1 MALTNTHLDEYRLT
15 YELSNMDKFEN
26 RLSIYGAF
34 EAYKADTQFT
44 IPGAAELVRQY
55 DGHRVVSIPV
65 LDRSTMTSTASRHCA
80 PGTVVPTST
89 YVTPTW
95 TTIEVD
101 FNMVPAEH
109 KGNYLSY
116 QNVFNHQMTTL
127 ERTFL
132 AALDTAG
139 YTSLEANHSAVNA
152 ADGNPYTV
160 AADSMVVAAADNDL
174 FFNELGSILLA
185 NDLPADAVNI
195 VSSPRVTALMKELNA
210 QGPGNQTNTAFQ
222 FGAFSFYA
230 SNRVTVGAADRDTLF
245 ASPQGSLAFLSYV
258 DEQSRLGGDI
268 GIWKWSTE
276 VLPRLGFEVGL
287 LYKAYCTDLSAA
299 AYGSANETSIYEM
312 YQFSFDYSFVVAYT
326 SAASAIGTPI
336 LKANFTKA

>member
-1 MALTNTHLDEYRLT
+1 MSLINTHLDEYRLN
-15 YELSNMDKFEN
+15 YEMSNLDKAEN
-26 RLSIYGAF
+26 RMSIYGAF
-34 EAYKADTQFT
+34 EAYKADTLFT

-65 LDRSTMTSTASRHCA
+65 FDRSTMTSTASRHCA

-89 YVTPTW
+89 YVTPSW

-109 KGNYLSY
+109 RGNYMSY
-116 QNVFNHQMTTL
+116 QSTFNQQMLTA

-132 AALDTAG
+132 AALDTAA

-174 FFNELGSILLA
+174 FFNELDGIMER
-185 NDLPADAVNI
+185 NDLPSTGINVIA
-195 VSSPRVTALMKELNA
+195 SPRVSALVKELNA
-210 QGPGNQTNTAFQ
+210 QGPGNDANTAFQ
-222 FGAFSFYA
+222 FGGKTFYF
-230 SNRVTVGAADRDTLF
+230 SNRVTVAANDRDTLF
-245 ASPQGSLAFLSYV
+245 AAPQGSLAFLSYV
-258 DEQSRLGGDI
+258 DEQSKLGGDI

-312 YQFSFDYSFVVAYT
+312 FQFSFDYSFVVAYT
-326 SAASAIGTPI
+326 SAASAIGSPI
-336 LKANFTKA
+336 FKANFTKA